1 MIKYIILVIILNA
14 VIFVSDLFYQDIFLQ
29 INAPQQVE
37 AGNSVDVEIQI
48 HKAQLSGFA
57 RFQQKLPY
65 GVTASPVYPAD
76 MNFSFEDNILKM
88 IWLNLPL
95 EETLTIR
102 YKIHI
107 NERLKG
113 DLNLE
118 GTFSYIENNQRRVA
132 NATGSLLAVRPS
144 HTIEERYIVDI
155 SDANQRLLSPSPAPD
170 RSRNIVAV
178 RQEPV
183 PDNGSG
189 FIVNILVNKEDQNH
203 FAKIEETIPDGF
215 TAVEMESRGGIFSFS
230 GQRARII
237 WNNLPIESDFI
248 VSYRIIPEPGVSGV
262 PDVKGEFS
270 FMNNGLTANR
280 RITQM
285 NEDLISLSQM
295 EKSALIASV
304 PWESVT
310 PSISPANRSLM
321 ARGDDRGRPAVRP
334 GTEIRNPLQSES
346 GVYYRVQLA
355 AGHRPVEIERYF
367 SRLNITDDVRSEIH
381 DGWIKYSI
389 GSYYNYRAARDY
401 RVHIW
406 NTTPINDA
414 FVAAYNEG
422 LRITVQEALMI
433 SNHDWYK

>member
-1 MIKYIILVIILNA
+1 
-14 VIFVSDLFYQDIFLQ
+14 
-29 INAPQQVE
+29 
-37 AGNSVDVEIQI
+37 
-48 HKAQLSGFA
+48 
-57 RFQQKLPY
+57 
-65 GVTASPVYPAD
+65 
-76 MNFSFEDNILKM
+76 
-88 IWLNLPL
+88 
-95 EETLTIR
+95 
-102 YKIHI
+102 
-107 NERLKG
+107 
-113 DLNLE
+113 
-118 GTFSYIENNQRRVA
+118 
-132 NATGSLLAVRPS
+132 
-144 HTIEERYIVDI
+144 
-155 SDANQRLLSPSPAPD
+155 
-170 RSRNIVAV
+170 
-178 RQEPV
+178 
-183 PDNGSG
+183 
-189 FIVNILVNKEDQNH
+189 
-203 FAKIEETIPDGF
+203 
-215 TAVEMESRGGIFSFS
+215 
-230 GQRARII
+230 
-237 WNNLPIESDFI
+237 
-248 VSYRIIPEPGVSGV
+248 
-262 PDVKGEFS
+262 
-270 FMNNGLTANR
+270 
-280 RITQM
+280 M

>member
-14 VIFVSDLFYQDIFLQ
+14 AIFVSDLFYQDIFLQ
-29 INAPQQVE
+29 INAPHQVE
-37 AGNSVDVEIQI
+37 AGNTVDVEIQI

-57 RFQQKLPY
+57 RFQQVLPY

-88 IWLNLPL
+88 IWLNLPQ
-95 EETLTIR
+95 EETITIR
-102 YKIHI
+102 YKVHI
-107 NERLKG
+107 SERLKG

-132 NATGSLLAVRPS
+132 AATGSLLAIKPS
-144 HTIEERYIVDI
+144 LTIEERYIVDVN
-155 SDANQRLLSPSPAPD
+155 DANHKLIAPAPAPD

-183 PDNGSG
+183 PDNESG

-203 FAKIEETIPDGF
+203 FAKIEETIPEGF
-215 TAVEMESRGGIFSFS
+215 TAVEMESKGGIFSFS
-230 GQRARII
+230 DQRARII
-237 WNNLPIESDFI
+237 WRNLPIETNFV
-248 VSYRIIPEPGVSGV
+248 VSYRIIPESGITGTPVVSG
-262 PDVKGEFS
+262 DFS

-285 NEDLISLSQM
+285 NEDVKSLSEV
-295 EKSALIASV
+295 EKSALIASL
-304 PWESVT
+304 PWENIST
-310 PSISPANRSLM
+310 SISPADRPLM
-321 ARGDDRGRPAVRP
+321 AGRNAQRRTGVSP
-334 GTEIRNPLQSES
+334 GTEIRNPLQSET
-346 GVYYRVQLA
+346 GIYYRVQLA
-355 AGHRPVEIERYF
+355 AGHRPIEIERYF

-433 SNHDWYK
+433 SNHEWYK

>member
-1 MIKYIILVIILNA
+1 MIKFIILAIILNA
-14 VIFVSDLFYQDIFLQ
+14 ALFVNDLIYQDIFLQ
-29 INAPQQVE
+29 INAPHQVE
-37 AGNSVDVEIQI
+37 AGNTVDVEIKI

-57 RFQQKLPY
+57 RFQQVLPY

-76 MNFSFEDNILKM
+76 MNFSFDDNILKM
-88 IWLNLPL
+88 IWLNLPQ
-95 EETLTIR
+95 EETVTIR

-113 DLNLE
+113 ELNLD

-132 NATGSLLAVRPS
+132 PATGTLLAINPS
-144 HTIEERYIVDI
+144 LTIDDRYIVDVN
-155 SDANQRLLSPSPAPD
+155 DANQKLIAPAPVPD
-170 RSRNIVAV
+170 RSRSIAAV

-189 FIVNILVNKEDQNH
+189 FIVHILVNKEDQNH
-203 FAKIEETIPDGF
+203 FAKIEETIPEGF
-215 TAVEMESRGGIFSFS
+215 TAAELESKGGIFSFS

-237 WNNLPIESDFI
+237 WTNLPIENNFI
-248 VSYRIIPEPGVSGV
+248 VSYRIIPEPGITDT
-262 PDVKGEFS
+262 PEVKGEFS
-270 FMNNGLTANR
+270 FMHNDLTANR

-285 NEDLISLSQM
+285 SEDLNSLSEV

-304 PWESVT
+304 PWES
-310 PSISPANRSLM
+310 ISPSVSPAGGPLM
-321 ARGDDRGRPAVRP
+321 AGGNTRRRPAVSP
-334 GTEIRNPLQSES
+334 GAEIKNPLQTES
-346 GVYYRVQLA
+346 GIYYRVQLA

-389 GSYYNYRAARDY
+389 GSYYDYRSARDY
-401 RVHIW
+401 RVHIR

-422 LRITVQEALMI
+422 LRITVQEALMV
-433 SNHDWYK
+433 SNHQWYK